1 MRTLLKAAS
10 VTMGMKRVN
19 SVSSVNSDTSTTN
32 KSTEPISLSNGK
44 TVSVV
49 SQEPVSSTTATAAT
63 TNGSGDSP
71 VTGGLSAS
79 APLPSSTS
87 APSASPPE
95 MVIPKQNSTK
105 PKLMLRFDSQDASVL
120 RVVEEPPT
128 KAASDTNGKEA
139 TESKLAVSTEFSPL
153 KPNHGGQ
160 AAFMTPPRP
169 TVTTSAST
177 SRLPPLGTP
186 IQTPYSTV
194 STLTPDSHFLS
205 MVQRHRSLDS
215 GRDGFGGDGSVMD
228 DDGGEEDDDDRAD
241 SVSMISESTGYAM
254 SDGGGMASGQGGS
267 YVDDANA
274 PPEVVMERSLTRPAI
289 LIGWRVM
296 IPGYGTGLILS
307 IKKKRF
313 ATTKFVIQLENDQ
326 IVALKLQRGKDKGNV
341 PFHLLRKVR

>member
-1 MRTLLKAAS
+1 M
-10 VTMGMKRVN
+10 TMGMKRVN
-19 SVSSVNSDTSTTN
+19 SVSSVSSDTSTTN
-32 KSTEPISLSNGK
+32 KSTEPVALSNGK
-44 TVSVV
+44 TTPVS
-49 SQEPVSSTTATAAT
+49 SQEPMSSTTATVAT
-63 TNGSGDSP
+63 TNGTGNVPS
-71 VTGGLSAS
+71 TGGTSAEVSPLIPTSNS
-79 APLPSSTS
+79 AASVSPPDTAAPKPSS
-87 APSASPPE
+87 A
-95 MVIPKQNSTK
+95 K

-120 RVVEEPPT
+120 RVVEEPPA
-128 KAASDTNGKEA
+128 KVVSETNGKEA

-153 KPNHGGQ
+153 KPNNGGQ

-194 STLTPDSHFLS
+194 SSLTPDSHFLS

-254 SDGGGMASGQGGS
+254 SDGGGIASGQGGS

-274 PPEVVMERSLTRPAI
+274 PPEVVMERSVTRPAI